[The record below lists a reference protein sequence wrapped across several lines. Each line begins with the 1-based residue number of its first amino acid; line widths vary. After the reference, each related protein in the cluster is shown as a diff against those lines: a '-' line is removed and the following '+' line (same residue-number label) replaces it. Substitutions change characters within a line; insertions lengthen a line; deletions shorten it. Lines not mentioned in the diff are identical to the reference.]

1 MFNLHLSIIIPCLN
15 ESENLKRLIPEI
27 KSSIKKKFTY
37 EILIVDGIY
46 KDKKTLDISS
56 KNNIKYFN
64 RKKNNDYGNAVRL
77 GIKHSS
83 GKHILFMDGDYSH
96 DPKFIIKLYNKRKND
111 VVIASRYING
121 GNSDNTLILK
131 FLSKLLNLFYNIV
144 LNLNLKDVS
153 NSFKLYNG
161 KQLKKLDLN
170 CNHFDII
177 EEIIFKFKLN
187 NKNSKFKEL
196 PYHFRQRKHGKTKRN
211 LIIIFA
217 YLFSILKLRFM
228 S

>member
-1 MFNLHLSIIIPCLN
+1 
-15 ESENLKRLIPEI
+15 
-27 KSSIKKKFTY
+27 
-37 EILIVDGIY
+37 
-46 KDKKTLDISS
+46 
-56 KNNIKYFN
+56 
-64 RKKNNDYGNAVRL
+64 
-77 GIKHSS
+77 
-83 GKHILFMDGDYSH
+83 MDGDYSH

-161 KQLKKLDLN
+161 EQLKKLDLN